1 MTSGALAAVVG
12 HEILVPSKPR
22 KGEEDLLREAIE
34 LSADGDFR
42 SKRAAYW
49 RWQNEFLARVSAL
62 DQSALDEAIKE
73 MMDLVEGQKR
83 SVSRRRIQLGV
94 SFAFAV
100 GAATTSVIS
109 GPVGPWLVASA
120 FLSVGVWVSDH
131 AFGLPQEPG
140 PAAMCYSAERAFGW
154 GSFLTSK

>member
-12 HEILVPSKPR
+12 HEFLVPSKPR

-120 FLSVGVWVSDH
+120 FLSVSDH